1 MSKPLCFVLLP
12 YGRKRSGSGT
22 SIDFDAVYAEL
33 VEPALAACGLEPLRA
48 DDEHAVGMLY
58 QPLIERLMLSDYALL
73 DLGAASA
80 SAFYQLGL
88 RHALKPAG
96 TALMCAKGA
105 ASFGLDATAL
115 QALEYEIG
123 ADGRPASAT
132 RDGGALAERLQG
144 ASANLTSSPVY
155 QIVDRFPDIQRLK
168 TDVFRA
174 RVDYSRDMKEQLLA
188 ARRRGVE
195 ALRAIHVDLQR
206 AGNGVAGAPAGV
218 VVDLYLS
225 YRAVKAWDDMIALA
239 GTMAKPLAASPLV
252 REQLA
257 LALNRAGRGEQAQRV
272 IEQLLAERG
281 PSSETCSILG
291 RVYKDRWE
299 QALAAGERDAARD
312 LLARAID
319 AYLQGFDSDWRDA
332 YPGVNA
338 VVLMELADPPD
349 ARRAKLIPVV
359 AYAVERRIAGGLA
372 DYWDHASRIELAV
385 LAGDEPAAAA
395 ALESALDAVR
405 EAWEPESTARNLR
418 LVRRAREAR
427 GDALPWALAI
437 EQQLDARARARGA

>member
-12 YGRKRSGSGT
+12 YGRKRSGSGA

-73 DLGAASA
+73 DLGAAGA

-88 RHALKPAG
+88 RHALKPSG

-105 ASFGLDATAL
+105 ASFGADATAL

-123 ADGRPASAT
+123 ADGRPANAAG
-132 RDGGALAERLQG
+132 DGDALAERLQ
-144 ASANLTSSPVY
+144 AARAEPNSPVY
-155 QIVDRFPDIQRLK
+155 EIVDRFPDIQRLK

-174 RVDYSRDMKEQLLA
+174 RVDYSRDMKERLLA
-188 ARRRGVE
+188 ARRSGVE
-195 ALRAIHVDLQR
+195 ALRAIHADLQR
-206 AGNGVAGAPAGV
+206 ADKGVAGAPAGV

-257 LALNRAGRGEQAQRV
+257 LALNRAGRGEEAQRV

-299 QALAAGERDAARD
+299 QALAAGERDAARG
-312 LLARAID
+312 LLGRAID

-338 VVLMELADPPD
+338 VVLMEIADPPD
-349 ARRAKLIPVV
+349 ARRAKLVPVV
-359 AYAVERRIAGGLA
+359 AYAVERRIAAGLA

-395 ALESALDAVR
+395 ALASALGAVR

-437 EQQLDARARARGA
+437 EQRLDARARGGGA